1 MRTVQTEPFAPADEP
16 FAPIEGYDPG
26 VEQSEYEDVPVDATD
41 VAEYTEMPDTAED
54 VSETPD
60 DGNKT
65 IRLNTYTPTYV
76 KAILKKRADAERR
89 SVTVVLTE
97 VLRQYLLKDMNEPR
111 PYIPAEARPAFVGDR
126 VRLGALIPSTMFHA
140 LNERADS
147 EGRDVSTII
156 TRAILDYLETE
167 VD

>member
-1 MRTVQTEPFAPADEP
+1 MIFDSLKNSALYTSVHPRMKKAFELIATTDWTKMEPGIHEL
-16 FAPIEGYDPG
+16 
-26 VEQSEYEDVPVDATD
+26 
-41 VAEYTEMPDTAED
+41 
-54 VSETPD
+54 
-60 DGNKT
+60 DGRD
-65 IRLNTYTPTYV
+65 IYV
-76 KAILKKRADAERR
+76 NVMERELKKRADAERR